1 MESQQGL
8 SIGSLLDDPPMMTA
22 PSLEK
27 QTVSM
32 VRVVVIDCLVV
43 TRDIARLVSC
53 WQAGRLAA

>member
-27 QTVSM
+27 QHRSVSGAGGG
-32 VRVVVIDCLVV
+32 D
-43 TRDIARLVSC
+43 RLSGGD
-53 WQAGRLAA
+53 A

>member
-32 VRVVVIDCLVV
+32 VRVVVIDC
-43 TRDIARLVSC
+43 R
-53 WQAGRLAA
+53 W